1 MRSTAVVL
9 SDHRQSKSTGREA
22 LILIAGPSSAGLKRW
37 RHGLHGMSAIH
48 EVTGR
53 LALEQSVTKLK
64 PAVLLL
70 DLALPKLGGIEGVQ
84 AIRRLSPTTKI
95 VLIGTM
101 NSEKEAV
108 SALKSGVDGYCNKDV
123 NPTLLRKAVERVQND
138 EIWLPRNLIRSLLQK
153 LTSSTTGPEQKESDS
168 EPGDLD
174 CLTDRKREIVHLIS
188 RGSTNKEIANRL
200 NVTVATVKAHVTAIF
215 RKLGLSDRVS
225 LAVYVAEHKRLS
237 R

>member
-1 MRSTAVVL
+1 MRAAAVFL
-9 SDHRQSKSTGREA
+9 SDHRQNKNTGREA
-22 LILIAGPSSAGLKRW
+22 LILIAGPSSSAVKRW
-37 RHGLHGMSAIH
+37 RHGLHGMSVIR

-64 PAVLLL
+64 PTVLLL
-70 DLALPKLGGIEGVQ
+70 DFALPKLGGIEGVQ

-101 NSEKEAV
+101 DNEKEAV
-108 SALKSGVDGYCNKDV
+108 SALKAGVDAYCNKDI
-123 NPTLLRKAVERVQND
+123 NPALLKKAVERVQND
-138 EIWLPRNLIRSLLQK
+138 EIWLPRNLIRSLLQE
-153 LTSSTTGPEQKESDS
+153 LTSSTEPEQKESTS

-174 CLTDRKREIVHLIS
+174 CLTERKREIVHLLS

-200 NVTVATVKAHVTAIF
+200 NVTVATIKAHLTAIF